1 MGSRTQKTKIMRFSL
16 AAMLLFLAGAASALG
31 QEVGNFKVVA
41 EAATA
46 EAEISDVPVFL
57 SKRVGEN
64 LSHVYQHVEKEL
76 PLCLFGTETQERLVV
91 TRVGFPDI
99 DAVTDSTAE
108 FSGRTCQAQSDF
120 LGYVH
125 NHFKSSP
132 CRPSSTDLRRFLLDK
147 EPRIELVAC
156 PRSTKTIYHALVKDS
171 TNSPGR

>member
-1 MGSRTQKTKIMRFSL
+1 MRFFLS
-16 AAMLLFLAGAASALG
+16 ATLLLLLGAVPALG

-57 SKRVGEN
+57 SERVGTN
-64 LSHVYQHVEKEL
+64 LSHVYRHVEKEL
-76 PLCLFGTETQERLVV
+76 PLCLFGTETQDRLVV

-99 DAVTDSTAE
+99 DAITDSTAE
-108 FSGRTCQAQSDF
+108 FSGRPCQAQNDF

-156 PRSTKTIYHALVKDS
+156 PRPTKTIYHALVKDS
-171 TNSPGR
+171 TYSAGKEPFTRMH